1 MMLKHE
7 TADLLWRPDLI
18 EKYNM
23 SGPRYTSYPT
33 ALEFKDG
40 FTQHD
45 LLSAWNSS
53 HREHASLYVHV
64 PFCHQLCYYCGCN
77 KVITRHAEKAD
88 AYIDMV
94 EQEIARLPEAFKQ
107 KPVHQLHWGGGT
119 PTFLDEAQ
127 TRRLMG
133 LLTDNFMIVDEVEA
147 SIEID
152 PREIE
157 LDHLDLLWELGFRR
171 ISIGIQDFSLE
182 VQQAVNRVQDE
193 AFITALIARAKRLGF
208 ASINLDLIYGLP
220 LQTPE
225 RFATT
230 LKKTLALDP
239 DRLSVFNYA
248 HLPQRFAAQRK
259 LKDDDLPTGEQK
271 LALFNMAITELTN
284 AGYQFIGMDHFAKSD
299 DELAVA
305 QRSGILHRNFQ
316 GYTTHGDCDLLGL
329 GVSAI
334 SQVGESFA
342 QNSRELKEYYSLVD
356 EKGSALVKGVAL
368 SQDDVIRQAVIKQI
382 ICNFSLNYAEIEQRF
397 GLDFSDYFADVLSLL
412 EPMERD
418 GLLTLTPQGFTVEPP
433 GRLLIRN
440 ICMCFDA
447 YLPKYRKQQAFS
459 RVI

>member
-1 MMLKHE
+1 MQKPD
-7 TADLLWRPDLI
+7 TAELLWRPELI

-33 ALEFKDG
+33 ALEFKEG
-40 FTQHD
+40 YTQPD
-45 LLSAWNSS
+45 LLQAWNNSS
-53 HREHASLYVHV
+53 RKHASLYVHV

-77 KVITRHAEKAD
+77 KVITRHAHKAD
-88 AYIDMV
+88 AYLDAI
-94 EQEIARLPEAFKQ
+94 EQEIAQLPQAFKQ
-107 KPVHQLHWGGGT
+107 KPIYQLHWGGGT

-133 LLTDNFMIVDEVEA
+133 LLTDNFNIVEQVEA

-157 LDHLDLLWELGFRR
+157 LQHLDLLWELGFRR
-171 ISIGIQDFSLE
+171 ISIGIQDFNLE
-182 VQQAVNRVQDE
+182 VQEAVNRVQDE
-193 AFITALIARAKRLGF
+193 AFIRALIAHAKAIGF
-208 ASINLDLIYGLP
+208 HSINLDLIYGLP

-225 RFATT
+225 RFAST
-230 LKKTLALDP
+230 LQKILALDP

-248 HLPQRFAAQRK
+248 HLPQRFSAQRK
-259 LKDDDLPTGEQK
+259 LKPEDLPSGEQK
-271 LALFNMAITELTN
+271 LKLLNMAITQLTE
-284 AGYQFIGMDHFAKSD
+284 AGYQFIGMDHFAKPV

-305 QRSGILHRNFQ
+305 QNSGVLHRNFQ

-334 SQVGESFA
+334 SQVGDSFA
-342 QNSRELKEYYSLVD
+342 QNSRELKAYYSLLD
-356 EKGSALVKGVAL
+356 EQGSALVKGVTLTA
-368 SQDDVIRQAVIKQI
+368 DDIIRQAVIKQI
-382 ICNFSLNYAEIEQRF
+382 ICNFALNYAEIEQRF
-397 GLDFSDYFADVLSLL
+397 ELDFKAYFAEALELL
-412 EPMERD
+412 QPMAED
-418 GLLTLTPQGFTVEPP
+418 GLLSLHDNRLEVEAA

-447 YLPKYRKQQAFS
+447 YLPKYQKQQAFS

>member
-1 MMLKHE
+1 MLKHE

-40 FTQHD
+40 FTQQD
-45 LLSAWNSS
+45 LLTAWTNSS
-53 HREHASLYVHV
+53 RQHASLYVHV

-77 KVITRHAEKAD
+77 KVITRHAHKAD
-88 AYIDMV
+88 TYLDAV
-94 EQEIARLPEAFKQ
+94 EQEIANLPDAFKQ
-107 KPVHQLHWGGGT
+107 KPVYQLHWGGGT

-133 LLTDNFMIVDEVEA
+133 LLTDNFNIVEEVEA

-157 LDHLDLLWELGFRR
+157 LEHLDLLWELGFRR
-171 ISIGIQDFSLE
+171 ISIGIQDFNIE
-182 VQQAVNRVQDE
+182 VQEAVNRVQDE
-193 AFITALIARAKRLGF
+193 AFITAMVARAKQIGF
-208 ASINLDLIYGLP
+208 HSINLDLIYGLP

-225 RFATT
+225 RFAST
-230 LKKTLALDP
+230 LQKTLALNP

-259 LKDDDLPTGEQK
+259 IKEQDMPNSEQK
-271 LALFNMAITELTN
+271 LALLNMAITQLTE
-284 AGYQFIGMDHFAKSD
+284 AGYQFIGMDHFAKPD

-305 QRSGILHRNFQ
+305 QNSGILHRNFQ

-329 GVSAI
+329 GVSSI
-334 SQVGESFA
+334 SQVGDSFA
-342 QNSRELKEYYSLVD
+342 QNSRDLKEYYALVE
-356 EKGSALVKGVAL
+356 EKGSALMKGVEL
-368 SQDDVIRQAVIKQI
+368 TEDDVIRQAVIKQI
-382 ICNFSLNYAEIEQRF
+382 ICNFSLNHADIEQRF
-397 GLDFSDYFADVLSLL
+397 GIEFTQYFAEALELL
-412 EPMERD
+412 APMAED
-418 GLLTLTPQGFTVEPP
+418 GLLNLREDGFDIEAP